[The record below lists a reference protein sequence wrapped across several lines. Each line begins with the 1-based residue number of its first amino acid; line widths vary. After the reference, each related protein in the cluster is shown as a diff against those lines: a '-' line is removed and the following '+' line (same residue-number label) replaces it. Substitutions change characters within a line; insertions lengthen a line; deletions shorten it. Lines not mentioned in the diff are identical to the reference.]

1 MEGLEVSEVLFSNFI
16 KDNEKFRI
24 DSDFFTKENLH
35 AYEKIKSKPYVLFS
49 EIIDTLTDYHANGSY
64 ENLKKVVELLDEKS
78 FAYMVRSTD
87 LEKREFNE
95 GVKFITKEAYDSLPK
110 TKLFGGELLINKI
123 GTPGR
128 SYLMPTLNIPAS
140 VGMNLFMIRLKAKA
154 KFKESFIWAFLSGKI
169 GQTIILRK
177 VNGTVP
183 LTIDKE
189 AIRTIYIPEISLYLQ
204 EKIDAIIKLSEKMLK
219 DSRVNYNNASQ
230 ILTSLFFNSPQDYLD
245 KKRSTVKF
253 FASSFKLTGRL
264 DAEYYQPKYE
274 EMVNRIS
281 AQPHAR
287 LTDLVTIQKSIEPGS
302 DAYTDDDGL
311 PFLRVADYDKLG
323 ISTPQKRLNSIFSNE
338 HFEKLEAL
346 KPKKGTILFS
356 KDGSVG
362 EAFCLREDADF
373 ITSGAILHLSIRNK
387 QKILPEYLTLALN
400 SILVRTQAE
409 RDAGGSIILH
419 WRVDE
424 IKNVLIPLV
433 DITTQQK
440 ISSLVQKSFS
450 FKSESERLLEV
461 AKRAVEIAIEQD
473 EAAGLAYIQEQ
484 TTIQD
489 VLAAEVHESCYSC
502 QRIEED

>member
-1 MEGLEVSEVLFSNFI
+1 MSGPFGSAIKSENYDSSSPYRYIRAKDIKTLFIN
-16 KDNEKFRI
+16 
-24 DSDFFTKENLH
+24 DSDPVFIDKKIFDKYPQFHLKEKDILLTVVGMNFGKAAILHKENMPAVFSCKSTLIREASLNPWYLL
-35 AYEKIKSKPYVLFS
+35 AYLSCSLGYGLIRRGQRGAAQPGINLIDVSSVLVPIFSEEFQHKIEFLIKSSRLSFNLSK
-49 EIIDTLTDYHANGSY
+49 DSY
-64 ENLKKVVELLDEKS
+64 QNAENFLLDELRMEGFS
-78 FAYMVRSTD
+78 
-87 LEKREFNE
+87 FNE
-95 GVKFITKEAYDSLPK
+95 KNT
-110 TKLFGGELLINKI
+110 
-123 GTPGR
+123 
-128 SYLMPTLNIPAS
+128 NI
-140 VGMNLFMIRLKAKA
+140 IHLK
-154 KFKESFIWAFLSGKI
+154 
-169 GQTIILRK
+169 
-177 VNGTVP
+177 
-183 LTIDKE
+183 
-189 AIRTIYIPEISLYLQ
+189 
-204 EKIDAIIKLSEKMLK
+204 
-219 DSRVNYNNASQ
+219 
-230 ILTSLFFNSPQDYLD
+230 
-245 KKRSTVKF
+245 
-253 FASSFKLTGRL
+253 SSFSVTGRL

-473 EAAGLAYIQEQ
+473 EAAGLAYIQEH
-484 TTIQD
+484 TKGYA
-489 VLAAEVHESCYSC
+489 L
-502 QRIEED
+502 

>member
-1 MEGLEVSEVLFSNFI
+1 MKGLEISEKFLSETSHELDDV
-16 KDNEKFRI
+16 FRI
-24 DSDFFTKENLH
+24 DAEH
-35 AYEKIKSKPYVLFS
+35 YQHHYQ
-49 EIIDTLTDYHANGSY
+49 
-64 ENLKKVVELLDEKS
+64 
-78 FAYMVRSTD
+78 
-87 LEKREFNE
+87 
-95 GVKFITKEAYDSLPK
+95 
-110 TKLFGGELLINKI
+110 IND
-123 GTPGR
+123 
-128 SYLMPTLNIPAS
+128 A
-140 VGMNLFMIRLKAKA
+140 
-154 KFKESFIWAFLSGKI
+154 
-169 GQTIILRK
+169 ILRK
-177 VNGTVP
+177 HQFNFLRNLVMTPVVTGHTPSMKVDGFYYGDISFIKTDNLRENKIIKEFNHYLSQEGAEQLKGSALSASDIITTIIGATYSIVGRTAILQDEDLPANINQNIARIRPNQKKISPHYLNIFLNSKHGRLALHYHSRQTEQVNLNCREVERVIVP
-183 LTIDKE
+183 LF
-189 AIRTIYIPEISLYLQ
+189 PFLPS
-204 EKIDAIIKLSEKMLK
+204 KIEVLVFSALDYARKSSITYTQAETLLLNALGVADFSPSTKSVNIKSFTE
-219 DSRVNYNNASQ
+219 S
-230 ILTSLFFNSPQDYLD
+230 
-245 KKRSTVKF
+245 
-253 FASSFKLTGRL
+253 FAATGRL